1 MKHTLIEF
9 RHALAW
15 LQDTA
20 DLSHSGDAAAAEVL
34 ASLLADALA
43 GYHETAQQASD
54 FAVFASVAAFET
66 ERTIEDIEER
76 NAAADCCRDCGED
89 LNDADGD
96 LCCGDFCAD
105 ELDI

>member
-1 MKHTLIEF
+1 MTYSLPQL

-20 DLSHSGDAAAAEVL
+20 DLHSSGDAEAAAVL
-34 ASLLADALA
+34 AGLIADALD
-43 GYHETAQQASD
+43 GYYETAQQASD

-66 ERTIEDIEER
+66 ERTVEEIEAR
-76 NAAADCCRDCGED
+76 NLATGCCRDCGED
-89 LNDADGD
+89 LNGADGE